1 MTDNRIHLIKVTVGN
16 IPQYINTA
24 LIQRFYEDKDQIY
37 IHLYPNDIITI
48 NGLSIHELTDKIA
61 SKF

>member
-24 LIQRFYEDKDQIY
+24 LIQRFYEYNDKIY
-37 IHLYPNDIITI
+37 IHLYPNDTITI
-48 NGLSIHELTDKIA
+48 NDITIHELTDKIT
-61 SKF
+61 SKY

>member
-24 LIQRFYEDKDQIY
+24 LIQRFYEQNDQIY
-37 IHLYPNDIITI
+37 IHLYPNDVITI
-48 NGLSIHELTDKIA
+48 NGISIPELADKIT
-61 SKF
+61 SKY